1 MEHDWHNV
9 DENEYRCVI
18 VIDTS
23 YPTKG
28 RLLGAMAH
36 GLLGLARHPAVA
48 EKGVVVR
55 YHDSTD
61 TLASTGFHYACLV
74 LAARSQEEMKAV
86 VQRARKRNVPRSEV
100 VEDMMIGTTAEQYEA
115 VAGKSAADHIFL
127 ALTMFDSTK
136 TIKSVAG
143 SLPLYRG

>member
-1 MEHDWHNV
+1 MQYDWRHV
-9 DENEYRCVI
+9 DENEYRCAV

-23 YPTKG
+23 YQMKG

-36 GLLGLARHPAVA
+36 GLLGLARDPAVTQ
-48 EKGVVVR
+48 KGVVVQYR
-55 YHDSTD
+55 DSAD
-61 TLASTGFHYACLV
+61 TLSSTGFHYACLV

-86 VQRARKRNVPRSEV
+86 IEQARKRNVPRSEV
-100 VEDMMIGTTAEQYEA
+100 VEDMMIGTTEEQHNAVISKPAAEH
-115 VAGKSAADHIFL
+115 VFL
-127 ALTMFDSTK
+127 VLTMFDTTK